1 MGCLLSV
8 HEGPVSISKNS
19 ECYISNG
26 MVISNEP
33 GYYKTGEYGIRIEN
47 LEVVSKKYFKNSENF
62 LHFENLTKVPFE
74 LDLINKEMLTTDEIK
89 WINLYHKKVNISLSG
104 LINSNETE
112 LLDYLKLKTLPI

>member
-1 MGCLLSV
+1 MLSV
-8 HEGPVSISKNS
+8 HEGPISISKNS
-19 ECYISNG
+19 ECYIVNG

-33 GYYKTGEYGIRIEN
+33 GYYKSDEYGIRLEN
-47 LEVVSKKYFKNSENF
+47 LEVVSKKHFKNSKNF

-89 WINLYHKKVNISLSG
+89 WINSYHKKVDIALSR
-104 LINSNETE
+104 LIDSNETE